1 MSRFL
6 DSNGYYYVYMPDHH
20 RAKQN
25 GCVAE
30 HILVAERKL
39 GRPLRDGE
47 VVHHEDENKTNNSED
62 NLYVFVSAAAHSS
75 FHSGGKRFPVGD
87 AWDTERVLHDI
98 ECLVCKTISKREKPK
113 TSMKQENFYCSQKCS
128 QIGKRV
134 VERPSKEKLEA
145 FLRENSF
152 LAAGREFGV
161 SDNAVRKWCA
171 AYGMSTKAKDYR

>member
-6 DSNGYYYVYMPDHH
+6 EPNGYYYVYMPDHH
-20 RAKQN
+20 RAKPN

-30 HILVAERKL
+30 HILVAEKKL

-47 VVHHEDENKTNNSED
+47 VVHHEDEDKTNNSED
-62 NLYVFVSAAAHSS
+62 NLYIFVSNAAHSS
-75 FHSGGKRFPVGD
+75 FHNGGKRFPVGD
-87 AWDTERVLHDI
+87 VWDTEKVVYEI
-98 ECLVCKTISKREKPK
+98 KCSVCKASAERVKAPDLR
-113 TSMKQENFYCSQKCS
+113 QENFYCSEKCYR
-128 QIGKRV
+128 IGRRV
-134 VERPSKEKLEA
+134 VERPSKEELEA

-161 SDNAVRKWCA
+161 SDNAVRKWCT